1 MKGEDEKMVAEKKN
15 DTAKKTVSSDKKD
28 KKTCVVKEL
37 TMKTPRLVGPVCQN

>member
-1 MKGEDEKMVAEKKN
+1 MKEEDEMVAEKKN
-15 DTAKKTVSSDKKD
+15 DVAKKTVSSDKRD